1 MPRIFDSILTLLCHY
16 RKLKPETN
24 MYFFPYKTRPYD
36 DNKHHIIMCY
46 YRRQIHIID
55 TIILLLIA
63 LHKIKMANKKQ

>member
-1 MPRIFDSILTLLCHY
+1 
-16 RKLKPETN
+16 
-24 MYFFPYKTRPYD
+24 MYFSPYKTRPYD